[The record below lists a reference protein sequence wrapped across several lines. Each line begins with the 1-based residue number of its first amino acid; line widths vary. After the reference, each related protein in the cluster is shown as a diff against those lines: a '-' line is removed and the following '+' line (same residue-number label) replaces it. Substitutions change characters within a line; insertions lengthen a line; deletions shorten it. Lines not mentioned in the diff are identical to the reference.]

1 MKTLSTV
8 GAVRR
13 FKAMQAAAAVGMLA
27 LAGAARAEL
36 PTAVGT
42 AFNEVKADATSLND
56 LVLPIVISILG
67 MFIVLKLIKR
77 FAGKI

>member
-1 MKTLSTV
+1 MQKLSTV

-36 PTAVGT
+36 PAAVAT
-42 AFNEVKADATSLND
+42 SFTEVKADATALND
-56 LVLPIVISILG
+56 LVMPIVIAILG
-67 MFIVLKLIKR
+67 MFIVIKLIKR
-77 FAGKI
+77 FGNKI